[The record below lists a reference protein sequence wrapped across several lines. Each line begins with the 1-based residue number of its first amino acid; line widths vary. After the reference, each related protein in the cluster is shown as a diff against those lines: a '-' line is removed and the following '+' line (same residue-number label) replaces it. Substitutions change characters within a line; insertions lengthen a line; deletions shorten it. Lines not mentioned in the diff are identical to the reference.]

1 MKVREVMTTDV
12 VTAQRATPFKELAEA
27 MVDAGVSGIPIVDG
41 DQLVGIVTEA
51 DLIPKEAVAGRRRRG
66 LDVLIDALG
75 GGELGWMQKARALRA
90 DQLMS
95 SPVETAAPDE
105 DLRTV
110 ARRMVEHDRKRLPVV
125 DDGRL
130 VGIVARRD
138 LLRLF
143 HRSDAE
149 LADSVR
155 ERLADAR
162 WVPEDLAASFSV
174 RDGRVSLDGTCEHPS
189 DMRVVEGAIWAL
201 PGVVAVEDNLSARSP
216 EPDTGPRSDWTR
228 PGTET

>member
-12 VTAQRATPFKELAEA
+12 VTAQNATPFKKLADA
-27 MVDAGVSGIPIVDG
+27 MVDAGISGIPIVESG
-41 DQLVGIVTEA
+41 QLVGIVTEA

-66 LDVLIDALG
+66 LDVVIDALG
-75 GGELGWMQKARALRA
+75 GGEIEWVQKARGMRA
-90 DQLMS
+90 EQLMS
-95 SPVETAAPDE
+95 SSVETAAPDE
-105 DLRTV
+105 DLRAV

-125 DDGRL
+125 EDGRL

-155 ERLADAR
+155 KRLADVR

-174 RDGRVSLDGTCEHPS
+174 RHGRVTLDGTCEHPS
-189 DMRVVEGAIWAL
+189 DMRVVEAAIWAL
-201 PGVVAVEDNLSARSP
+201 PGVVDVENNLTARSP
-216 EPDTGPRSDWTR
+216 EPDTGRRDGWTR
-228 PGTET
+228 PDT